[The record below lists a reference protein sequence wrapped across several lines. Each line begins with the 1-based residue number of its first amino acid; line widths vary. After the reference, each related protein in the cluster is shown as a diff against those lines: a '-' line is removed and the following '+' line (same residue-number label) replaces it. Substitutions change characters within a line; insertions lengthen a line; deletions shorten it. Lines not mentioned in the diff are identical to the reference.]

1 MLQKSLTTTNKL
13 FEYER
18 SYKEKGLSF
27 KQIYNRRLKDQKPV
41 IEGFLAW
48 LKQVNPGSNGKLK
61 KAITYIRNRR
71 SFMMTFL
78 EDGRCSLSNN
88 PSENS
93 IRPITVG
100 RKNWLFSS
108 SVEGAEASMGIYTIV
123 EMAKLHGLSQ
133 HKYLEYLLEHRPS
146 SDMPDEELDKLAP
159 WNEDVQKACARC
171 ENPEME

>member
-1 MLQKSLTTTNKL
+1 MYCNKL

-18 SYKEKGLSF
+18 RYAEKGLSA
-27 KQIYNRRLKDQKPV
+27 KQHHNRRPKDEKPV
-41 IEGFLAW
+41 IEAFLAW
-48 LKQVNPGSNGKLK
+48 ADSQPVTGSGRLS

-88 PSENS
+88 PNENS
-93 IRPITVG
+93 ISPITVG

-123 EMAKLHGLSQ
+123 EMSKLHGLSQ

-146 SDMPDEELDKLAP
+146 SDMTDEELDKLAP